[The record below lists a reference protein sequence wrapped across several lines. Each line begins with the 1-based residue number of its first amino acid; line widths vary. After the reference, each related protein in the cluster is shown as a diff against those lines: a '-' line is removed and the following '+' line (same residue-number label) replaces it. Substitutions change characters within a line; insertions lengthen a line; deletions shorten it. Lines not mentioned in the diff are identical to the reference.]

1 MKRFSAD
8 CESVRGEDGLD
19 GLLRRVLSGVMG
31 VADETYECGR
41 FLDKRLL
48 QLKSWRDQ
56 ASHLFSWDK
65 YDAKKD
71 VQMLKEFRD
80 HIDVYKGT
88 THYKTLKK
96 QRESSGHPHLKKN

>member
-1 MKRFSAD
+1 MGKMDSTDFAA
-8 CESVRGEDGLD
+8 G
-19 GLLRRVLSGVMG
+19 LSGVMG

-48 QLKSWRDQ
+48 QLKSWRIKP
-56 ASHLFSWDK
+56 AIYSVGP

-71 VQMLKEFRD
+71 CANALGESGD

-96 QRESSGHPHLKKN
+96 QKAVGIAFKEKSLEAAAKRSTIERY